1 MAPTEN
7 ASVSPR
13 TPKAPF
19 VAASALFCVVA
30 VLIGSFAIKPLGA
43 AELLG
48 LLACV
53 ASASISTTIPFALDF
68 ARRADATRG
77 FASGARPA
85 AQPAPTLDTSALS
98 AEVAAAV
105 EARLSAALPELA
117 AQITA
122 SLAAA
127 EEKRRAEFQ
136 AALAA
141 ATPPRPFEAEAITAP
156 PGAKPRLGR
165 GLAGLMHHP
174 SALAKPP
181 APENRE
187 AA

>member
-53 ASASISTTIPFALDF
+53 ASASISATIPFVLDF
-68 ARRADATRG
+68 ARRADAARG
-77 FASGARPA
+77 FASA
-85 AQPAPTLDTSALS
+85 AQPAPTLDTPALS
-98 AEVAAAV
+98 AQVAAAV
-105 EARLSAALPELA
+105 EARLAAALPELA

-127 EEKRRAEFQ
+127 EEKRRAEFE